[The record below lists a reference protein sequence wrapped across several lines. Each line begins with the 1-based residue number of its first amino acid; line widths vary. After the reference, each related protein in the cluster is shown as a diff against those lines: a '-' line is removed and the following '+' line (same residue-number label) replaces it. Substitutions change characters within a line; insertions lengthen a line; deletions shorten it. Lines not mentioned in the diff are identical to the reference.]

1 MFRCRKRVE
10 AAAAFPNCVTITRS
24 RSRARAWRAEQREY
38 IIYMD
43 TLDDEDCR
51 ARMMIESTM
60 GSCVTRR
67 TGKKEERDRRPDV
80 SPPPTYV
87 AVLRCVWKDCDVVC
101 VSLTSRPPRETS
113 SARSEARRLL
123 ARGFTASS
131 GRAARTGGNLCRAR
145 IVFARAEG
153 SRLYDTSVW
162 RDTRLVVVLARWFF
176 QRLPP
181 RLSLPRET
189 LRSPDADN
197 PVSHCAVA
205 PVTGGG
211 GPRVLGRAAR
221 LIEGPIPGSLRARAA
236 TLFSSRETARER
248 ARAREG
254 RARCIVKRISY
265 VAF

>member
-1 MFRCRKRVE
+1 
-10 AAAAFPNCVTITRS
+10 
-24 RSRARAWRAEQREY
+24 
-38 IIYMD
+38 
-43 TLDDEDCR
+43 
-51 ARMMIESTM
+51 M

-87 AVLRCVWKDCDVVC
+87 AVLRCVWVDCDVVC

-145 IVFARAEG
+145 IVFVRAEG

-162 RDTRLVVVLARWFF
+162 RHAPRRRSRPMVLSKTSAPA
-176 QRLPP
+176 LAT
-181 RLSLPRET
+181 RET

-205 PVTGGG
+205 PVTGAA
-211 GPRVLGRAAR
+211 VRACSDAR
-221 LIEGPIPGSLRARAA
+221 PG
-236 TLFSSRETARER
+236 
-248 ARAREG
+248 
-254 RARCIVKRISY
+254 
-265 VAF
+265 